1 MRKRLPALAVLAAL
15 AVGACAHGERDA
27 DAVAIAATAE
37 AFLAEQ
43 REGAWSSAFARLHV
57 NLQRDCESAE
67 GLRQAVVSALGP
79 AKHWTIG
86 RPAVRRYTAALAAA
100 AQRRDGVAV
109 PIDIAFDRQ
118 GRSWTITGWTSQGSA
133 LCR

>member
-1 MRKRLPALAVLAAL
+1 MKIWLPVLAAL
-15 AVGACAHGERDA
+15 ALGACGQADVDPDA
-27 DAVAIAATAE
+27 DAVAVAATAE

-43 REGAWSSAFARLHV
+43 REGAWAAAFARLHV
-57 NLQRDCESAE
+57 NLQRECGDAD
-67 GLRQAVVSALGP
+67 GLRAAVIAALGP
-79 AKHWTIG
+79 ARQWTLG

-100 AQRRDGVAV
+100 AKRRDGVAV

-118 GRSWTITGWTSQGSA
+118 GHSWAITGWTTQSAA